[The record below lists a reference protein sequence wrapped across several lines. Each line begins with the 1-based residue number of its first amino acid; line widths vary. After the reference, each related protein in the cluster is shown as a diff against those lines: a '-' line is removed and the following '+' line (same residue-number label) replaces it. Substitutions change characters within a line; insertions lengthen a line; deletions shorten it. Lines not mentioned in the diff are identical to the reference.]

1 MADQPTEW
9 TEVGERFTALGRTLQ
24 GRWGSNRGGE
34 SSTENTTANES
45 QGANDAEEVRSALNK
60 VNASLDEL
68 ANTITRTVHDPEV
81 HRAATAAAGGLVEAL
96 GASLDQLAGRIQS
109 ASAGDRGASGS
120 THGGSTHGTTTH
132 GGSTDEQAPGPG
144 PGGASG
150 GQPV

>member
-1 MADQPTEW
+1 MDDQPTEW

-24 GRWGSNRGGE
+24 DRWGSNRDTDPSGASGA
-34 SSTENTTANES
+34 SGADA
-45 QGANDAEEVRSALNK
+45 ANDADEVRSALDK

-68 ANTITRTVHDPEV
+68 ANTITRTAQDPEV

-96 GASLDQLAGRIQS
+96 GASLDQLAGRIQ
-109 ASAGDRGASGS
+109 GASGAS
-120 THGGSTHGTTTH
+120 DRRSGPA
-132 GGSTDEQAPGPG
+132 DEQAPGPG

>member
-1 MADQPTEW
+1 MDDQPTEW

-24 GRWGSNRGGE
+24 DRWGSNRDTDPSDPSGPSGP
-34 SSTENTTANES
+34 SGADA
-45 QGANDAEEVRSALNK
+45 ANDAANDADEVRSALHK

-68 ANTITRTVHDPEV
+68 ANTITRTAHDPEV

-96 GASLDQLAGRIQS
+96 GASLDQLAGRIQ
-109 ASAGDRGASGS
+109 GASGAS
-120 THGGSTHGTTTH
+120 DRRSGPA
-132 GGSTDEQAPGPG
+132 DEQAPGPG